1 MHWQTHT
8 VFNQPI
14 PLNNSNLYLSDGAL
28 CEAVTR
34 EGAGWDSDFLASIGQ
49 QLGTAESLELG
60 RLANVNPPELLRYDA
75 QGRRLDDVRFHP
87 AWHLLMQALCT
98 NRVHN
103 LAWEEDARSGA
114 FVARAARFMLHAQ
127 VEAGSLCP
135 ITMTF
140 AATPLLLQ
148 MLPAPFQ
155 DWTTPLLSDRYD
167 SHLLPGGQKRGLL
180 IGMGM
185 TEKQGG
191 SDVMSNTTRAERLE
205 DGSYRLVGHKW
216 FFSVPQSDAHL
227 VLAQTTGGLSC
238 FFVPRFLPDGQRNAI
253 RLERLKDK
261 LGNRSNASCEV
272 EFQDAIGWLLGQE
285 GEGIRLIL
293 KMGGMT
299 HLLPGGQ
306 KRGLLIGMGMTEKQ
320 GGSDVMSNTT
330 RAERLEDG
338 SYRLVGHKWF
348 FSVPQSDAHLV
359 LAQTTGGLSC
369 FFVPRFLPDGQR
381 NAIRLE
387 RLKDKLGN
395 RSNAS
400 CEVEFQD
407 AIGWLLGQEGEGIRL
422 ILKMGGM
429 TRFDCAL
436 GSHAMMRRAFSL
448 AIYHAHQRHV
458 FGNPLIQQPL
468 MRHVLS
474 RMALQLEGQTAL
486 LFRLARAWDRRA
498 DAKEALWAR
507 LFTPAA
513 KFVIC
518 KRGMPFVAE
527 AMEVLGG
534 IGYCEESELPRLY
547 REMPVNSIW
556 EGSGNIMCLDVLRV
570 LNKQAGV
577 YDLLSEAFVE
587 VKGQDRY
594 FDRAVRRLQ
603 QQLRKPAEELGREIT
618 HQLFL
623 LGCGAQMLKYA
634 SPPMAQAWCQV
645 MLDTRGGVRLSEQIQ
660 NDLLLRATGGVC
672 V

>member
-148 MLPAPFQ
+148 MLPTPFQ

-167 SHLLPGGQKRGLL
+167 SHLLPGGQKR
-180 IGMGM
+180 
-185 TEKQGG
+185 
-191 SDVMSNTTRAERLE
+191 
-205 DGSYRLVGHKW
+205 
-216 FFSVPQSDAHL
+216 
-227 VLAQTTGGLSC
+227 
-238 FFVPRFLPDGQRNAI
+238 
-253 RLERLKDK
+253 
-261 LGNRSNASCEV
+261 
-272 EFQDAIGWLLGQE
+272 
-285 GEGIRLIL
+285 
-293 KMGGMT
+293 
-299 HLLPGGQ
+299 
-306 KRGLLIGMGMTEKQ
+306 
-320 GGSDVMSNTT
+320 
-330 RAERLEDG
+330 
-338 SYRLVGHKWF
+338 
-348 FSVPQSDAHLV
+348 
-359 LAQTTGGLSC
+359 
-369 FFVPRFLPDGQR
+369 RFLPDGQR